1 MSSPQ
6 RKGPDKERGAA
17 LLTVL
22 LLVAVIAILAAH
34 GIDRLAGATKLASNA
49 RELSQAKAYLIAAES
64 IGMASAGQ
72 IVSASPGRTIN
83 VGGWNGREQK
93 FPVPGGIVTATLAD
107 GGNCFNIN
115 SLVTQQEAV
124 LSARPEGLAQFSR
137 LMIMLGILDGDAAD
151 IAESVADWID
161 SDSVAAPRGAED
173 QYYQQQEKPYRTA
186 NALIVDVSELRT
198 IKGVTDDVFVR
209 LAPWICALPTTDL
222 SPININTLR
231 PEQAILLAMLGA
243 VPSDLTPARQFLG
256 RRPELGYASLNDFW
270 EQSYP
275 ASLEASSEV
284 QSQVKLTTRW
294 FRVDLAVE
302 MQSALVEERA
312 LIDAARRPV
321 RLVHRQRGDAF

>member
-93 FPVPGGIVTATLAD
+93 FPVPGGIITASLTD

-115 SLVTQQEAV
+115 SLVTQQEDI
-124 LSARPEGLAQFSR
+124 LTARPEGLAQFSR
-137 LMIMLGILDGDAAD
+137 LMVMLGILDGDAAD

-161 SDSVAAPRGAED
+161 SDTMASPRGAED
-173 QYYQQQEKPYRTA
+173 QYYLQQEKPYRTA

-198 IKGVTDDVFVR
+198 IKGVTDDIYVR
-209 LAPWICALPTTDL
+209 LVPWICALPTADL

-243 VPSDLTPARQFLG
+243 LPSDLTLARQFLG
-256 RRPELGYASLNDFW
+256 RRPELGYGSLNDFW
-270 EQSYP
+270 AQSYP
-275 ASLEASSEV
+275 ASLGATPEV
-284 QSQVKLTTRW
+284 QSQIKLTTRW

-312 LIDAARRPV
+312 LIDAARQPA

>member
-1 MSSPQ
+1 MSEI
-6 RKGPDKERGAA
+6 RKIGAGRERGAA

-64 IGMASAGQ
+64 IGMRSAED
-72 IVSASPGRTIN
+72 IVSLSPGRTIN
-83 VGGWNGREQK
+83 LDGWNGKEQS
-93 FPVPGGIVTATLAD
+93 FPVPGGIITASLSD

-115 SLVTQQEAV
+115 SLVTQQQEV
-124 LSARPEGLAQFSR
+124 LTARPEGLAQFSR
-137 LMIMLGILDGDAAD
+137 LMVMLGLLDGDAAD

-161 SDSVAAPRGAED
+161 SDLVAAPRGAED
-173 QYYQQQEKPYRTA
+173 QYYMQQEAPYRTA
-186 NALIVDVSELRT
+186 NALIVDISELRT
-198 IKGVTDDVFVR
+198 IKGVTDDVYVR
-209 LAPWICALPTTDL
+209 IAPWLCALPTTDL

-231 PEQAILLAMLGA
+231 PEQAILLAMLGEM
-243 VPSDLTPARQFLG
+243 PSDLTPARQFLG

-270 EQSYP
+270 AQSYP
-275 ASLEASSEV
+275 ASLAANSEV

-312 LIDAARRPV
+312 LIDAALRPA

>member
-1 MSSPQ
+1 MSEL
-6 RKGPDKERGAA
+6 REIGTGKERGAA

-49 RELSQAKAYLIAAES
+49 RELSQAKTYLIAAES
-64 IGMASAGQ
+64 IGMRSAEE
-72 IVSASPGRTIN
+72 IVSISPGRTIN
-83 VGGWNGREQK
+83 LDGWNGKQQS
-93 FPVPGGIVTATLAD
+93 FPVPGGIITASLSD

-115 SLVTQQEAV
+115 SLVTQQQAI
-124 LSARPEGLAQFSR
+124 LTARPEGLAQFSR
-137 LMIMLGILDGDAAD
+137 LMVMLGILDGDAAD
-151 IAESVADWID
+151 IAASVADWID
-161 SDSVAAPRGAED
+161 SDGVAAPSGAED
-173 QYYQQQEKPYRTA
+173 QYYLQLENPYRTA

-198 IKGVTDDVFVR
+198 IKGVTDDIYVR
-209 LAPWICALPTTDL
+209 IAPWLCALPTTDL

-231 PEQAILLAMLGA
+231 PEQTILLAMLGEM
-243 VPSDLTPARQFLG
+243 PSDLTPARQFLG

-270 EQSYP
+270 AQSYP
-275 ASLEASSEV
+275 SRLGAGPEV

-312 LIDAARRPV
+312 LIDAARQPA

>member
-93 FPVPGGIVTATLAD
+93 FPVPGGIITASLTD

-115 SLVTQQEAV
+115 SLVTQQEDI
-124 LSARPEGLAQFSR
+124 LTARPEGLAQFSR
-137 LMIMLGILDGDAAD
+137 LMAMLGILDGDAAD

-161 SDSVAAPRGAED
+161 SDTMASPRGAED
-173 QYYQQQEKPYRTA
+173 QYYLQQEKPYRTA

-198 IKGVTDDVFVR
+198 IKGVTDDIYVR
-209 LAPWICALPTTDL
+209 LVPWICALPTADL

-243 VPSDLTPARQFLG
+243 LPSDLTLARQFLG
-256 RRPELGYASLNDFW
+256 RRPELGYGSLNDFW
-270 EQSYP
+270 AQSYP
-275 ASLEASSEV
+275 ASLGATPEV
-284 QSQVKLTTRW
+284 QSQIKLTTRW

-312 LIDAARRPV
+312 LIDAARQPA

>member
-1 MSSPQ
+1 MSPPKHIIS
-6 RKGPDKERGAA
+6 GGERGAA

-49 RELSQAKAYLIAAES
+49 RELSQAKAYLIAAEA
-64 IGMASAGQ
+64 IGIQSAGQ

-83 VGGWNGREQK
+83 AGGWNGREQT
-93 FPVPGGIVTATLAD
+93 FPVPGGMITASLAD

-115 SLVTQQEAV
+115 SLVTQQQAT

-137 LMIMLGILDGDAAD
+137 LMVMLGILDGDAAD
-151 IAESVADWID
+151 IAASVSDWID
-161 SDSVAAPRGAED
+161 SDMVAAPRGAED
-173 QYYQQQEKPYRTA
+173 QYYLQQEQPYRTA

-270 EQSYP
+270 AQAYP
-275 ASLEASSEV
+275 ASLGAAPEV
-284 QSQVKLTTRW
+284 QSQTKLTTRW
-294 FRVDLAVE
+294 FRADLTVE

-312 LIDAARRPV
+312 LIDAARQPA
-321 RLVHRQRGDAF
+321 RLVHRQRGDAL

>member
-1 MSSPQ
+1 VNKL
-6 RKGPDKERGAA
+6 RIIGTEKERGAA

-64 IGMASAGQ
+64 IGMRSAEQ
-72 IVSASPGRTIN
+72 IVSVSPGRTIN
-83 VGGWNGREQK
+83 VGGWNGKEQT
-93 FPVPGGIVTATLAD
+93 FPVPGGMVTATLVD

-115 SLVTQQEAV
+115 SLVTQQQDV
-124 LSARPEGLAQFSR
+124 LTARPEGLAQISR

-151 IAESVADWID
+151 IAESIADWID

-173 QYYQQQEKPYRTA
+173 QYYLQQDKPYRTA
-186 NALIVDVSELRT
+186 NALLVDISELRT
-198 IKGVTDDVFVR
+198 VKGVTDDIYVR

-231 PEQAILLAMLGA
+231 PEQAILLAMLGEF
-243 VPSDLTPARQFLG
+243 PSDLTPARQFLG
-256 RRPELGYASLNDFW
+256 RRPELGYGSLNDFW
-270 EQSYP
+270 AQSYP
-275 ASLEASSEV
+275 ASLGTRSEV

-312 LIDAARRPV
+312 LIDAARQPA

>member
-1 MSSPQ
+1 MSQ
-6 RKGPDKERGAA
+6 LQKIGTEKERGAA

-64 IGMASAGQ
+64 IGLQSAEE

-93 FPVPGGIVTATLAD
+93 FPVPGGLIAASLAD

-115 SLVTQQEAV
+115 SLVTQQQDV

-137 LMIMLGILDGDAAD
+137 LMVMLGTLDGDAAD

-161 SDSVAAPRGAED
+161 SDTVAAPRGAED
-173 QYYQQQEKPYRTA
+173 QYYLQQENPYRTA

-198 IKGVTDDVFVR
+198 IKGVTDDIFVR
-209 LAPWICALPTTDL
+209 LVPWICALPTTDL

-270 EQSYP
+270 AESYP
-275 ASLEASSEV
+275 ASLAATPEV
-284 QSQVKLTTRW
+284 QSQTKLTTRW
-294 FRVDLAVE
+294 FRVDLTVE

-312 LIDAARRPV
+312 LIDAARRPG
-321 RLVHRQRGDAF
+321 RLVHRQRGDAL